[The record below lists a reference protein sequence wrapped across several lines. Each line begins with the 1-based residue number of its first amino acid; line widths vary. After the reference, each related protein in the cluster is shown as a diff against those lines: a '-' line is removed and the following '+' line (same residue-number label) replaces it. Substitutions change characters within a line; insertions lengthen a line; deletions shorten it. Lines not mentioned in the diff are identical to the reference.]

1 MAIYTMS
8 ISKNIIAIFCTTVL
22 LSLTSFAQVNRVSGI
37 LEPLHDAEISA
48 SVAGKIDTIHFREGE
63 NVKKDTVVIQLK
75 NVLEQLEVNRRQVI
89 FDSKAELEAA
99 IAKMET
105 LKVDLDS
112 TRSLFEKTGVV
123 SQEELDKKVLE
134 YNLAVAE
141 KEGKESEEI
150 REGIELQM
158 SRFQLEQRAIEAP
171 FTGKVAD
178 VYLDEGEDCSAG
190 EELFRLVDS
199 SKCHFVCNV
208 EASLAAYLKKGQM
221 VDLEITSGLETVDR
235 QGEIEF
241 IAPTIDAASGLRKV
255 KVLIDNP
262 DFSLTPGATGE
273 LIIKINEVT
282 K

>member
-1 MAIYTMS
+1 MLKQT
-8 ISKNIIAIFCTTVL
+8 IAIFFTTTL
-22 LSLTSFAQVNRVSGI
+22 LSLSSFAQSNRVSGI
-37 LEPLHDAEISA
+37 LEPLQDADISA
-48 SVAGKIDTIHFREGE
+48 SVAGKIDVIHFREGQAVE
-63 NVKKDTVVIQLK
+63 KDTVVIQLK
-75 NVLEQLEVNRRQVI
+75 NILEQLEVDRRQVI

-99 IAKMET
+99 VSRMET
-105 LKVDLDS
+105 LKVDVDS
-112 TRSLFEKTGVV
+112 TRSLFETTGSV

-134 YNLAVAE
+134 YKLAVAE
-141 KEGKESEEI
+141 KDRKESEEI

-158 SRFQLEQRAIEAP
+158 STFQLEQRAVKAP

-178 VYLDEGEDCSAG
+178 VYLDEGEDCSSG
-190 EELFRLVDS
+190 EALYRLVDL

-208 EASLAAYLKKGQM
+208 EASLAAYLEKGQI

-235 QGEIEF
+235 QGEVEF

-255 KVLIDNP
+255 KVLIDNT

-273 LIIKINEVT
+273 LIIKI

>member
-1 MAIYTMS
+1 MS
-8 ISKNIIAIFCTTVL
+8 VLKHAIAIFCTTTI
-22 LSLTSFAQVNRVSGI
+22 LSSSSFAQVNRVSGI
-37 LEPLHDAEISA
+37 LEPLQDADISA
-48 SVAGKIDTIHFREGE
+48 SVAGKIDNIHFREGQTVE
-63 NVKKDTVVIQLK
+63 KDTVVIQLK
-75 NVLEQLEVNRRQVI
+75 NLLEQLEVNRRQVI

-99 IAKMET
+99 TAKMET

-112 TRSLFEKTGVV
+112 TQSLFETTGIV
-123 SQEELDKKVLE
+123 SQEELDRKILE
-134 YNLAVAE
+134 YKLAVAE
-141 KEGKESEEI
+141 KDRKESEEI

-158 SRFQLEQRAIEAP
+158 SKFQLQQRAVKAP

-178 VYLDEGEDCSAG
+178 VYLDEGEDCSSG
-190 EELFRLVDS
+190 EALFRLVDS

-208 EASLAAYLKKGQM
+208 EASLASHLKKDQV
-221 VDLEITSGLETVDR
+221 VDLEIASGLVSVDR

-255 KVLIDNP
+255 KVLIDNT